1 MDPVGEEIEMPEDRE
16 SAGSDRRGP
25 AQWVPKGAL
34 SRFLVQGTSWAFV
47 VQILGLT
54 SGIASQVFL
63 ARLIPPEALGVYF
76 LLQSIVIVV
85 ANVGEFGLNR
95 PLARMV
101 STDVGAGRVGSAL
114 RVVRSAVR
122 ISGVAGSVVVIA
134 FVGGAGG
141 WLARHVF
148 ESSLMESTVL
158 LVGLWI
164 AGRIVLSISAAV
176 LQGLHRVGLSAMF
189 SGAFS
194 TTVVAA
200 IFGLLLWTGTSCEF
214 DEIIAIATG
223 ATVVAALLCVAT
235 AWAPFSGVRVAGP
248 PRTGELFS
256 STLPIFAAGVLQ
268 LAAIQADLLIVGV
281 QLDASD
287 VALYGA
293 AKKLTVL
300 VGFPVM
306 VVSYVVPPLIAD
318 LYSRGERERLQRMMR
333 TATTATSL
341 PAVGAFVC
349 LLPPVLAPAVQDQH
363 PQHWAIVPEVNA
375 VATLGRTLLGGVQR
389 QDPASVAIPTLPQAT
404 VSALKRAGVLAADAD
419 PTAPY
424 PLLQPGPGALDT
436 LAERPDA
443 KARGLAPIH
452 RWLRDDQGRPPN
464 VLIVFVESLSTAF
477 TGLDD
482 RSRHAGLMPNL
493 ERLAGEMTTV
503 RDFVNVSSP
512 TANGLIAS
520 LCAALPSSA
529 VQDIEVGGAVD
540 GDAAYSCISDVLR
553 GFGYRSHFVRGAS
566 KVYMACEATLRGHGF
581 DQVIGREDL
590 LRSHGDRPTNA
601 WGFYDDTLMDVL
613 IEEMDRLAK
622 SQQPWLYATL
632 TIGSHLPGYPDPSC
646 EIPARYEDEPLLA
659 GFHCTDRQI
668 GRLVAHLKKTGLWE
682 STVVVITGDHA
693 ELPPRKVEELVGRGP
708 LFGSFAPMPLL
719 IHDPL
724 HRLPTQ
730 VQTLSGQLDLAPT
743 LLHVLGAPPV
753 EHTFMGW
760 SIFGQRRHHP
770 FIFGRMG
777 RRLAHARSRTASREL
792 PVGSLATLCERGEPL
807 LADDSSPLSACDL
820 DAYLRWLD
828 ALWQGHRLFP
838 AERYRGVT
846 GDPNLL
852 RLKWLRYDSKEER
865 QRRKRGEV
873 ERRPPPQ

>member
-1 MDPVGEEIEMPEDRE
+1 MASIFKPGPWLLPAVALWWTLRLAGLVAMRAFGEIPLEPVQLAMGLLFDVLMLSGLFGLARASGTGKGSWLRGTAWLALLTLGMTLLRVADTVACFFGLSHMTETMWQHIAPG
-16 SAGSDRRGP
+16 SLGYVLTLPFVATIAGVV
-25 AQWVPKGAL
+25 AMAGAL
-34 SRFLVQGTSWAFV
+34 LFAALRDAKSW
-47 VQILGLT
+47 
-54 SGIASQVFL
+54 
-63 ARLIPPEALGVYF
+63 R
-76 LLQSIVIVV
+76 
-85 ANVGEFGLNR
+85 NR
-95 PLARMV
+95 PAVTEDAARARSLA
-101 STDVGAGRVGSAL
+101 
-114 RVVRSAVR
+114 
-122 ISGVAGSVVVIA
+122 
-134 FVGGAGG
+134 
-141 WLARHVF
+141 
-148 ESSLMESTVL
+148 
-158 LVGLWI
+158 
-164 AGRIVLSISAAV
+164 
-176 LQGLHRVGLSAMF
+176 
-189 SGAFS
+189 
-194 TTVVAA
+194 
-200 IFGLLLWTGTSCEF
+200 
-214 DEIIAIATG
+214 
-223 ATVVAALLCVAT
+223 
-235 AWAPFSGVRVAGP
+235 
-248 PRTGELFS
+248 
-256 STLPIFAAGVLQ
+256 
-268 LAAIQADLLIVGV
+268 
-281 QLDASD
+281 
-287 VALYGA
+287 
-293 AKKLTVL
+293 
-300 VGFPVM
+300 
-306 VVSYVVPPLIAD
+306 
-318 LYSRGERERLQRMMR
+318 
-333 TATTATSL
+333 
-341 PAVGAFVC
+341 AVGAFVC

-693 ELPPRKVEELVGRGP
+693 ELPTRKVEELVGRGP